1 LSDQPTVSNRKY
13 PLIPRVAN
21 CVLGVSVSL
30 GLKPTRVGMDEI
42 LEDAKRATGLSDLGD
57 ESFKVGMRQVIENA
71 DALGMTPLAHVLLRQ
86 TYLKAVAGRLQ
97 LQDHLKKHPE
107 IRDIKVERPI
117 FVVGFPRTGTTAMQ
131 NLLSLHPGHRGL
143 QFWELL
149 TPIPASP
156 DPVVDL
162 KKRGRAARMT
172 LAAANLV
179 APEQGE
185 IHDVRWDSYEEC
197 WYLFCYSFAVLNWDI
212 MTGLNSYGEWLLSSD
227 MRGPYEEYKTWL
239 KVLLHQRPVDNLL
252 LKCPE
257 HLWFMDALLD
267 TFPDACIV
275 WTHRDPF
282 DSVASYASLMSLTR
296 RMIYGTFEPKELGA
310 YIETRFLEGVT
321 RAMEVRE
328 RRGDA
333 NFYDVDFR
341 RLHQDP
347 EGVLRD
353 VCAHFDLP
361 LPANPHDAVA
371 TWQDADRADKKGSHH
386 YSPEM
391 FGVDPDRVRK
401 SFAKYI
407 DRFNIS
413 VGKP

>member
-1 LSDQPTVSNRKY
+1 MSSTPTVSNRRY
-13 PLIPRVAN
+13 PAAARAAN
-21 CVLGVSVSL
+21 CVLGASVAL
-30 GLKPTRVGMDEI
+30 GLKPTRVDMDEI
-42 LEDAKRATGLSDLGD
+42 LADAKRSTGLSDWGD
-57 ESFKVGMRQVIENA
+57 PSFQVGMRQVIENA
-71 DALGMTPLAHVLLRQ
+71 ESLGMTPLARLLLRE
-86 TYLKAVAGRLQ
+86 TYIKAVSGRLQ
-97 LQDHLKKHPE
+97 LQDWLKKNPG
-107 IRDIKVERPI
+107 IRSTKVERPI

-131 NLLSLHPGHRGL
+131 NLLALHPGRRGL

-149 TPIPASP
+149 TPIPASA
-156 DPVVDL
+156 DKAKDL
-162 KKRGRAARMT
+162 AKRQRAARLT
-172 LAAANLV
+172 LGAANLV

-212 MTGLNSYGEWLLSSD
+212 MTGLNSYGEWLLNTD
-227 MRGPYEEYKTWL
+227 MRVAYEEYKVWL
-239 KVLLHQRPVDNLL
+239 QVLLAQHPVDNLL

-310 YIETRFLEGVT
+310 YIEARFLEGVT

-328 RRGDA
+328 RRGSQ

-341 RLHQDP
+341 RLHKDP

-353 VCAHFDLP
+353 VCARFDLE
-361 LPANPHDAVA
+361 LPPNPSDAVR
-371 TWQDADRADKKGSHH
+371 TWQEADRADKKGSHH

-391 FGVDPDRVRK
+391 FGVDPDRVRT

-407 DRFNIS
+407 DRFDIS
-413 VGKP
+413 LGKT